1 VGGGVGEDLGALG
14 EAVGAEDSRGRDHR
28 VLDAADREP
37 VSALLGLDG
46 GGGGE
51 VVLAHVVQA
60 TRALL
65 VDRGRKPRRSSIRCP
80 LARRGVP
87 ILRDAAF

>member
-1 VGGGVGEDLGALG
+1 MIEEDLGALV
-14 EAVGAEDSRGRDHR
+14 ETVGAEDSRGRYHR
-28 VLDAADREP
+28 VLHAADHEA
-37 VSALLGLDG
+37 VGAFLGLDG

-51 VVLAHVVQA
+51 VVLAHAYQA

-65 VDRGRKPRRSSIRCP
+65 VDRGRKPRRSSVRCP

-87 ILRDAAF
+87 NLRDADLW